1 VGTIDPGAALRDWFN
16 ARDVRRWLKR
26 ESLPMTLDRTYWT
39 AYEYQQDLGRLQ
51 RCRYIVTSERVT
63 RPFDDMSPNVTIIG
77 PRMVRAR
84 RAKQVVLYRVSYA
97 LPQAFE

>member
-1 VGTIDPGAALRDWFN
+1 MATIDPGAALRDWFN

-51 RCRYIVTSERVT
+51 RCLYIVTSERVT
-63 RPFDDMSPNVTIIG
+63 RRFDDLRPNVTLFG
-77 PRMVRAR
+77 STMVRAR
-84 RAKQVVLYRVSYA
+84 RRNQVLLYRVSYA